1 MYVTGC
7 VLRTPMTCRAVPAGE
22 AADAAAA
29 GAAAGSDPRDYR
41 RHSSVSDA
49 PLESNVLR
57 KVASL
62 TLDRGT
68 LEQRVAKPRFV
79 PEKLNFQLYEKFEG
93 QMLINWFVSSFP
105 EESYI
110 RVTLTMQDLR
120 ILAVQFCTHLL
131 AAGVLCQIP
140 DKDVPM
146 DTLFRPDLMYFW
158 SHNES
163 SAATPPTPGRLPPAA
178 WPPPSPVPLDA
189 PAFPSPGAALA
200 ASTSALAPGPG
211 PGPAASEDGIKRD
224 NAVSLNGST
233 LQPGSVDRNVRKIEE
248 EEYQHTITELK
259 REHRDNVSK
268 INRQQEAYLLA
279 LRSEHAQKINKYEE
293 KLAELE
299 NLVVKLQQEI
309 ERNQTIAEIQS
320 LTEKTKADFS
330 SPTSKKSFDVFDNKK
345 HEFREEEEEE
355 EEEQSL
361 SLKTNDN
368 VCIENILKLEAMVE
382 IKTHD
387 KETDT
392 KDLNEQKRE
401 LTDVSTSTSELN
413 ISETLPSTANSQEN
427 TIAFTKNESSSL
439 LHRDDKDTAIKDK
452 GEDDSALVNVISSK
466 EEMSAD
472 SSVQNTTNSS
482 SLSEQAKKSE
492 ETSEDNAQ
500 SVRSSTEKSSS
511 TKGPHPSTTSELAKT
526 ELSNISGPSESSRPT
541 SLPTKPP
548 VQDLLQSLAEPKVD
562 ASPSLPSTT
571 EKVPP
576 VTCPPP
582 LPASLTSAP
591 PPPPPPPGPDLSP
604 MAPPMG
610 PPPPPMPGMGP
621 PPPPPPPM
629 LGMAPPPPPMPGMA
643 PPPPP
648 MPGMGPPPPPMP
660 GMGPPPPPMPGMGP
674 PPPPMPGMGP
684 PPPPMP
690 GGTGVTPVPFPQ
702 PPAGGWMANR
712 TTLRKQPLN
721 PAVPMK
727 PLYWTRIIVPV
738 NAPPP
743 APPQQEV
750 EVQPS
755 TSPDDLLWDKLA
767 EAQIDD
773 MGEFHA
779 LFSRQVIERVPT
791 KKKQERQSKQ
801 QAVKILDSK
810 RSQNVGILSSSLHV
824 EFQEIENAIYN
835 FDTSMVNIEAL
846 QQIYELRAT
855 EEEIS
860 LIRKHL
866 NDKPDIPL
874 DKPEQFL
881 YELAQIPNFAER
893 IACFMFQSEFD
904 DGISNIENKLNNL
917 KCTCEFLITSENLK
931 TIMAII
937 LALGN
942 YMNGG
947 NRTRGQADGFGLE
960 ILSKLRDVKS
970 NDSSVTLLH
979 FIVRVYLKKC
989 DDPLSTDT
997 AMPVPEPGD
1006 IARAGSVHFDDLTQN
1021 LKKLQEELGMCKQ
1034 KTEKVLKESSEE
1046 TIQPFKSKMEA
1057 FLDKAQEQLTG
1068 EMDNLEECKQKFKAT
1083 MHFYQYK
1090 PKGDTNEVD
1099 PETFFALWQQ
1109 FCSDFKDIWKKE
1121 QHRLIKEK
1129 TQEAKR
1135 LQEEKLDVKK
1145 RKKVEG
1151 GLKAK
1156 LQKKAQKNKEN

>member
-576 VTCPPP
+576 
-582 LPASLTSAP
+582 
-591 PPPPPPPGPDLSP
+591 
-604 MAPPMG
+604 
-610 PPPPPMPGMGP
+610 
-621 PPPPPPPM
+621 
-629 LGMAPPPPPMPGMA
+629 
-643 PPPPP
+643 
-648 MPGMGPPPPPMP
+648 
-660 GMGPPPPPMPGMGP
+660 
-674 PPPPMPGMGP
+674 
-684 PPPPMP
+684 
-690 GGTGVTPVPFPQ
+690 